1 MELIERD
8 GALRALDDVLAALV
22 VDGGRVAP
30 GWRNGDVHAA
40 KVLHH
45 RNVAAKARG
54 MRPSTAG
61 NPHQLTTREME
72 VLKLLCKGLRNSE
85 IAGRLFRSVRTVD
98 HHLEAVF
105 AKLGVGSRTAAV
117 TVALTTGMLESYG
130 HVRPAG

>member
-1 MELIERD
+1 MELIGHED
-8 GALRALDDVLAALV
+8 ALRATVRRHRDA
-22 VDGGRVAP
+22 VA
-30 GWRNGDVHAA
+30 GS
-40 KVLHH
+40 
-45 RNVAAKARG
+45 RG
-54 MRPSTAG
+54 MRSSTAS

-117 TVALTTGMLESYG
+117 TLALTTGLLEPYVNRRS
-130 HVRPAG
+130 AS